1 MQKCENLGDFENNCA
16 KRLFACKKSTSIQ
29 PRMSPHTFGVR
40 LGLTSPDLGS
50 FLSLPLRQLELALEL
65 LSTGVD
71 AGGDGGGR
79 YLRIYF
85 APSFN
90 EASLRKPWAGIH
102 VSAHKSRSAHGCD

>member
-1 MQKCENLGDFENNCA
+1 MPDNSLRPVNFPKELP
-16 KRLFACKKSTSIQ
+16 KKEEEKLHIWEEK
-29 PRMSPHTFGVR
+29 
-40 LGLTSPDLGS
+40 LGLTSPDLES
-50 FLSLPLRQLELALEL
+50 FLPLPLRQLELALEL